1 MKNILSYNNCKFC
14 GKEIREWICY
24 HVKNKTKYTRIAKS
38 MIRYVDTLVDD
49 RIYRIDLSPSGTGCG
64 EKKRHKPNVVLIE

>member
-1 MKNILSYNNCKFC
+1 MKNILSYNNGNFC

-24 HVKNKTKYTRIAKS
+24 HTDNQTEYTRIAKS

-49 RIYRIDLSPSGTGCG
+49 RIYRIDLSPSGTCCG